1 MEPLTM
7 MVAGIGLQFLNNYAN
22 NKKNKEIQEKQRE
35 FQRAA
40 AEHDFE
46 RMRRLQ
52 AESAKL
58 ALELEAE
65 VHKERV
71 EDINNNYDTLLE
83 NFAHSFT
90 IQNWPLSVLPFVMK
104 GESFGSLFNGTTQS
118 VNLHCIL
125 TPSNCEWFNA
135 NFYDDIDLRLEAE
148 MNSKWNAQSTHP
160 IVYYGGAWN
169 RRKDAKTG
177 ISVPKNIDLVDIDLI
192 KTSLKNVPVVVITPY
207 FDPWLHF
214 KVKMWGMGED
224 AGAPFRIDIPHG
236 EEVNGSYQE
245 PAQRIFS
252 FDYHKDKYELT
263 AGFENKT
270 VEEFVPYIEY
280 LIGFIADKYFWSMY
294 RIPPRLPEIASK
306 DEFLNTN
313 LRLVEMYKTES
324 ENLCFQITECQ
335 LYNNYSPEIYLQYLV
350 RLHPILGDENCYR
363 LLMKFLEGWAHKVG
377 ISVEGK
383 STTAELVNSLWP
395 NDTKCAIKFISFLN
409 KIQSYKEARP
419 MTKDQFF
426 IDTNQYEC
434 KRNELL
440 AIIDGLIAVDG
451 ISKDRIEEFKRI
463 RKKCLENQ
471 FNIVLIGEFQGGK
484 STTFNAF
491 CGGREISPRGAMI
504 KTSACAITASNLSD
518 EKEEEFALIQWKTD
532 AELLLN
538 IRSVLN
544 KYISKDDV
552 NFNEVDNETFEPYK
566 YLQLSNEKHI
576 ALIKEALDKEYK
588 SISSARITN
597 NDALDIIKIAEIVVK
612 FYNHPKIV
620 ALRHQNIVEVGG
632 TCRTKCTIEEVSDF
646 AVFPECW
653 EEKTAEGTFEAQ
665 DVVFAFI
672 AGIEC
677 YIHSKNLERL
687 GCSITD
693 CPGLF
698 TSSWDTQVALSTIPR
713 ADAVI
718 YLLGGNKQMTDG
730 DKKAISY
737 IKTIESINDKLF
749 FVINTRQGDKV
760 TQNIINTN
768 QTILRSLG
776 FEDAK
781 IHLLNSQLFF
791 LGEFGTSYVNH
802 RLDAYSLSRFK
813 IVSSKFDIGE
823 EELETCWAK
832 VAEDAL
838 YAIKKHR
845 EIDVVGLDE
854 QTSESLLATSNYH
867 SVFNEIESFVI
878 RKKAFSILV
887 QCGANL
893 VLNSLG
899 EIECG
904 LKQQENDALRDVA
917 SCEAQFQEAQ
927 TALLNFQKEAKDL
940 IENAIS
946 DDDINRVASRAYNDI
961 IRNQSNLVRL
971 SVKASQAMV
980 PVIGVKCKM
989 YAAEIKVCELALRTR
1004 LFSEQ
1009 IQQRLEALRGKMQ
1022 LIIEPVIKTVLE
1034 EELSSKISIWVAN
1047 VISGNDCNYN
1057 AVIQPRLEALSEK
1070 LSEKWEKCI
1079 RKHESIKSFK
1089 IQLPPD
1095 RLDELIKISKGIEI
1109 NGQDVVN
1116 ASTEI
1121 IMQSLTKSI
1130 ITNVVAVV
1138 VGTVMFLIMDW
1149 CLGAG
1154 FGTIIG
1160 VAYYILTRIGL
1171 AQKEESNPNASCK
1184 DELLKSEQ
1192 KIYDSI
1198 YLLLNTKFNE
1208 VETLHTLEDGLKYL
1222 PCEAVKRY
1230 KDFYYQQLEKQKND
1244 LLINIEERRRNKQ
1257 GSVENQQ
1264 QIAKKC
1270 YDLRKNK
1277 IAPMLQRITEFLQS
1291 CRINKQ

>member
-1 MEPLTM
+1 MDPTITM
-7 MVAGIGLQFLNNYAN
+7 MVASIGMQFFNNYAN
-22 NKKNKEIQEKQRE
+22 SKKNKEIQEKQRE
-35 FQRAA
+35 FQKAA
-40 AEHDFE
+40 AVHDFE
-46 RMRRLQ
+46 RMRKLQ
-52 AESAKL
+52 TESAKL
-58 ALELEAE
+58 SLELEAE

-71 EDINNNYDTLLE
+71 EDINNNYDALLD
-83 NFAHSFT
+83 NFAHSFA
-90 IQNWPLSVLPFVMK
+90 IQNWPLNVLPFVMK

-118 VNLHCIL
+118 VNLHCIF
-125 TPSNCEWFNA
+125 TPSNCRWFNR
-135 NFYDDIDLRLEAE
+135 NFFDDIDLRLEAK
-148 MNSKWNAQSTHP
+148 MNNNWNAQTTHP

-169 RRKDAKTG
+169 RRKKEG
-177 ISVPKNIDLVDIDLI
+177 SLSFPNEVNLVDIELL
-192 KTSLKNVPVVVITPY
+192 KTSLKGVPVVVITPY

-214 KVKMWGMGED
+214 KITMWGMGRD
-224 AGAPFRIDIPHG
+224 AAVPYRIDIPHG
-236 EEVNGSYQE
+236 NEIEYS
-245 PAQRIFS
+245 QRIFS
-252 FDYHKDKYELT
+252 YDYHKEDTKLT
-263 AGFENKT
+263 EDFEKT
-270 VEEFVPYIEY
+270 TIEEFVPYIEY
-280 LIGFIADKYFWSMY
+280 LIGFIADRYFWAMY
-294 RIPPRLPEIASK
+294 RIPPRLPKITSK
-306 DEFLNTN
+306 DEILNTN
-313 LRLVEMYKTES
+313 QGLVELYNTES
-324 ENLCFQITECQ
+324 ENLCSQITEN
-335 LYNNYSPEIYLQYLV
+335 LHSNYSPEEYLEYIVQ
-350 RLHPILGDENCYR
+350 LHPILGDENCYR
-363 LLMKFLEGWAHKVG
+363 LLMKFLEGWACKMG

-383 STTAELVNSLWP
+383 NTTTELANTLWP
-395 NDTKCAIKFISFLN
+395 NDTNCALKFISFLN
-409 KIQSYKEARP
+409 KIQTYKDSSP
-419 MTKDQFF
+419 MTKEQFY
-426 IDTNQYEC
+426 IDANQYEN

-440 AIIDGLIAVDG
+440 SIIDNLIAIEG
-451 ISKDRIEEFKRI
+451 ISKDRIDEFKRI

-504 KTSACAITASNLSD
+504 KTSACAITASNLSNPQ
-518 EKEEEFALIQWKTD
+518 EEEFALIQWKTD

-544 KYISKDDV
+544 KYISKEDV
-552 NFNEVDNETFEPYK
+552 DFDADDNETFEPYK
-566 YLQLSNEKHI
+566 HLQLSNKKHI
-576 ALIKEALDKEYK
+576 VLIREALDKKCKE
-588 SISSARITN
+588 IRNATIVN
-597 NDALDIIKIAEIVVK
+597 NDALDICRIADIVLT
-612 FYNHPKIV
+612 FYNHPVIV
-620 ALRHQNIVEVGG
+620 TLRQQNIVDLGG
-632 TCRTKCTIEEVSDF
+632 TFRTKCNIEEVSNF
-646 AVFPECW
+646 AVFPENW
-653 EEKTAEGTFEAQ
+653 EEKTERGTFEARE
-665 DVVFAFI
+665 VVFAFI

-698 TSSWDTQVALSTIPR
+698 TSSWDTQVALSTIPKS
-713 ADAVI
+713 DAVI
-718 YLLGGNKQMTDG
+718 YLLGGNKQMTEG

-749 FVINTRQGDKV
+749 FAINTRQGDRI
-760 TQNIINTN
+760 TNNIVNTN

-791 LGEFGTSYVNH
+791 LGEFGTSYVDN
-802 RLDAYSLSRFK
+802 RLDAYSQSRFMT
-813 IVSSKFDIGE
+813 VSSKFDIGE
-823 EELETCWAK
+823 EELETCWVK

-845 EIDVVGLDE
+845 EVDVPGLDKD
-854 QTSESLLATSNYH
+854 TSGCLLVTSNYH

-899 EIECG
+899 EIENG

-927 TALLNFQKEAKDL
+927 AALSNFQIEAKDL
-940 IENAIS
+940 IENAVS
-946 DDDINRVASRAYNDI
+946 DDDFNRVASRAYNDI
-961 IRNQSNLVRL
+961 IRNQDNLVIL

-980 PVIGVKCKM
+980 PVIGVKCKV
-989 YAAEIKVCELALRTR
+989 YAAEIRACELALRTR
-1004 LFSEQ
+1004 LFSETIKQ
-1009 IQQRLEALRGKMQ
+1009 KLDALRSKMRV
-1022 LIIEPVIKTVLE
+1022 IIEPVIKEVLE
-1034 EELSSKISIWVAN
+1034 EELSSKISIWVTN
-1047 VISGNDCNYN
+1047 VISGNDRNYN
-1057 AVIQPRLEALSEK
+1057 AIIQPKLEALSEK

-1079 RKHESIKSFK
+1079 QKHDSIKSFK

-1109 NGQDVVN
+1109 NGHEVVN

-1121 IMQSLTKSI
+1121 IMQSLTKSLI
-1130 ITNVVAVV
+1130 ANVVAVV

-1149 CLGAG
+1149 CFGAG
-1154 FGTIIG
+1154 LGTVVGII
-1160 VAYYILTRIGL
+1160 YYILARVGL
-1171 AQKEESNPNASCK
+1171 AQKEESNPNACCR

-1208 VETLHTLEDGLKYL
+1208 AETIKTLEDGLKHL
-1222 PCEAVKRY
+1222 PCDAVKRY
-1230 KDFYYQQLEKQKND
+1230 KNYYYQQLDKQKMD
-1244 LLINIEERRRNKQ
+1244 LQANIEERRRNKQ

-1270 YDLRKNK
+1270 YELRKSK
-1277 IAPMLQRITEFLQS
+1277 ITPMLQRITDFLQS
-1291 CRINKQ
+1291 CRFDKQ